1 MLSGN
6 ILKFEISHFVRDDNQ
21 LVIYLGGIGWRLR
34 RQPIPPNTIALKH
47 RHFDRREKSQMFNRP
62 LMK

>member
-21 LVIYLGGIGWRLR
+21 LVLYAE
-34 RQPIPPNTIALKH
+34 NTVISTVGRNLKCLTGH
-47 RHFDRREKSQMFNRP
+47 
-62 LMK
+62 